1 MPRQSLCIYMRL
13 PWTLVLDC
21 WPLLPEVEFSNRRV
35 WAQWLISDLWD
46 IKKGNQVL
54 WQESPTNR
62 KWVLPDSSW
71 EFWSSLL
78 NLTGA
83 QDLYF
88 LFSPLS
94 FWVKPVLLRGYV
106 DWWGKYS
113 PRFSSGASQ
122 VSTSSGSIICIWCER
137 PLCLFL
143 EAKIHQG
150 AGTKWQMGVKSPRG
164 ASWCLN
170 IIIPPL

>member
-1 MPRQSLCIYMRL
+1 MRH
-13 PWTLVLDC
+13 
-21 WPLLPEVEFSNRRV
+21 
-35 WAQWLISDLWD
+35 
-46 IKKGNQVL
+46 KKGNQVL

-71 EFWSSLL
+71 EFWSSPL

-137 PLCLFL
+137 SLCLFL

-164 ASWCLN
+164 ACSSLSVLFFCSQFFASHTFYSHFPLPCLSFTHLIN
-170 IIIPPL
+170 IYSFFKLQH